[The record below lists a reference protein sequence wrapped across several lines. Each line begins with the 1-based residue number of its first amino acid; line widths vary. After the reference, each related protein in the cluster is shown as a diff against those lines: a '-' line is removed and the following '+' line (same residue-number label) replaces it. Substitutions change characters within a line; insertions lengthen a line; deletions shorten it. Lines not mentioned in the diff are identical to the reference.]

1 MQTGSFNWKWI
12 VISLVILSV
21 SAYADVS
28 SNGVAAAQK
37 SLERTRLQLQE
48 QGFKMDLTNFDF
60 STSPAL
66 RTREAILESAVP
78 KRNVAPFVDHPDLME
93 ATGSNNVNGS
103 DRRFV
108 QPRQWPTKKGQP
120 ITRVVLVR
128 YHDS

>member
-37 SLERTRLQLQE
+37 SLERTRLELQE
-48 QGFKMDLTNFDF
+48 QGFKTDLTNFDF
-60 STSPAL
+60 STSPDL
-66 RTREAILESAVP
+66 RTRESILESAVP

-93 ATGSNNVNGS
+93 PTGSNNVIVVWEQHS
-103 DRRFV
+103 LRR
-108 QPRQWPTKKGQP
+108 QTASWPDASYELTW
-120 ITRVVLVR
+120 
-128 YHDS
+128 DD